1 MINFIEI
8 FFKNSVGAK
17 LKGSQVAEVLGIAAG
32 LATGHERLS
41 QGWGN
46 KAILSY
52 YGIKNFMKFL
62 IP

>member
-17 LKGSQVAEVLGIAAG
+17 LKGSQVAEGLGKAAI

-46 KAILSY
+46 EAIVY
-52 YGIKNFMKFL
+52 Y
-62 IP
+62 